1 MKPGGVTAE
10 LMLNFKA
17 LGLPLAPS
25 LGRRTS
31 VCYCGEEAGRTDP
44 PREPVT
50 GGDRPQSRGCRRL
63 PAAEPGLHS
72 GDSC

>member
-1 MKPGGVTAE
+1 MKPGGVKAE

-25 LGRRTS
+25 LGPPPAT
-31 VCYCGEEAGRTDP
+31 AGRKQGAQTLP
-44 PREPVT
+44 GTVT
-50 GGDRPQSRGCRRL
+50 GGVRPQSRGCRRL
-63 PAAEPGLHS
+63 PAAELGLHS